1 MNEGTSDDVFGHVRE
16 TCTNLGES
24 HDNSE
29 VHETDD
35 DSFHENSV
43 YWSFH
48 FNVIQENNIVIDLP
62 NKTKSE
68 IMATMNQ

>member
-1 MNEGTSDDVFGHVRE
+1 MNEGTSDDIFGHVWE

>member
-1 MNEGTSDDVFGHVRE
+1 MCAPPFVATCIFEDDMNEGTSDDVFGHVRE

-48 FNVIQENNIVIDLP
+48 FNVI
-62 NKTKSE
+62 
-68 IMATMNQ
+68 

>member
-1 MNEGTSDDVFGHVRE
+1 MNEGTSDDIFGHVWE

-24 HDNSE
+24 HDNNE

-48 FNVIQENNIVIDLP
+48 FNVIRENNYVSVSSFI
-62 NKTKSE
+62 
-68 IMATMNQ
+68 